1 MLIYLVRH
9 GETDYNRAAKLQGW
23 SDIELNEY
31 GIELAVKTAE
41 GLKDIDFG
49 EVFSSPFKRSY
60 VTAEKIVGNRNLV
73 IQTDDRLKEI
83 NLGPNEG
90 DSYNEARQDESHPL
104 HNFFRKPEDY
114 SPVEGAESIDDVQ
127 KRALD
132 FLKERIF
139 PLEEKRKNVLI
150 VAHGALNRCILNS
163 ILQIS
168 NKNFWKINLPNCA
181 VSILSLEN
189 GKLKVI
195 ERGKVFY

>member
-1 MLIYLVRH
+1 MIIYLVRH
-9 GETDYNRAAKLQGW
+9 GETDYNKTAMLQGW
-23 SDIELNEY
+23 SDIPLNEY

-41 GLKDIDFG
+41 GLKDIEFD
-49 EVFSSPFKRSY
+49 EVFSSPFQRSY

-90 DSYNEARQDESHPL
+90 DPYNEARTNENHPL

-114 SPVEGAESIDDVQ
+114 IPVEGAESIDDVQ
-127 KRALD
+127 KRALE
-132 FLKERIF
+132 FLHEKIF
-139 PLEEKRKNVLI
+139 PLEGKCNNVLI

-163 ILQIS
+163 ILAIH

-181 VSILSLEN
+181 VSILSLEK

-195 ERGKVFY
+195 ERSKTYY